1 MYMKG
6 FICTLIL
13 GLLLVAS
20 CAKPDLPVMSSAPA
34 FNLIERSTR
43 EVKSQELAGQVWI
56 ADFVFTSCGG
66 MCPVMTSKMRTLQ
79 DKLSADVRLVSFSVD
94 PDTDTPA
101 VLTDYAKRYGADPNR
116 WLFLTG
122 DKAELYRIS
131 KEGFKLALDDTGGT
145 QAEPI
150 THSSRFVLIDRQ
162 GQIRGY
168 YSMEDD
174 SEMTR
179 IVRDAK
185 SLLKG

>member
-1 MYMKG
+1 MKR
-6 FICTLIL
+6 FVCCLIL
-13 GLLLVAS
+13 SLSFVAS
-20 CAKPDLPVMSSAPA
+20 CASKQDLPVMNSAPE
-34 FNLIERSTR
+34 FKLIERSTR

-66 MCPVMTSKMRTLQ
+66 MCPIMTSKMRTLQ
-79 DKLSADVRLVSFSVD
+79 DKLPSEVRLVSFSVD
-94 PDTDTPA
+94 PENDTPEA
-101 VLTDYAKRYGADPNR
+101 LTAYAKRYNADPNR

-122 DKAELYRIS
+122 KKAELFKLT

-145 QAEPI
+145 PAEPI
-150 THSSRFVLIDRQ
+150 THSSRFVLIDKQ

-168 YSMEDD
+168 YSMEEDD
-174 SEMTR
+174 ELTR